1 MRYYPIYLDVQGC
14 VCLIVGGG
22 AVGTRKAEALL
33 KAGAQVAVVS
43 PEVTP
48 RLAALAK
55 ADQIRLH
62 RRPYTRRDMEGAFL
76 VFGTTDDRDLNRR
89 VSEDANR
96 LKVLCNMADQP
107 DRGQFIL
114 PALVQ
119 RGDLLISVST
129 SGKSPALA
137 RRIRRQIENTYDT
150 EYARMLDLLGALRR
164 RLLDQGSDPRGHKKL
179 FEVLLDSDLLEWIKA
194 GDTVRID
201 QFLHQHFGETFD
213 WKDLMAPTQ

>member
-1 MRYYPIYLDVQGC
+1 MRYYPIYLDVQGR

-22 AVGTRKAEALL
+22 AVGTRKAETIL
-33 KAGAQVAVVS
+33 KAGAQVTVVS

-62 RRPYTRRDMEGAFL
+62 RRPYTRRDMEGIFL

-96 LKVLCNMADQP
+96 LKVLCNIADQP

-114 PALVQ
+114 PAVVQ

-164 RLLDQGSDPRGHKKL
+164 RLLDQGRDPRGHKKL
-179 FEVLLDSDLLEWIKA
+179 FEALLDSDLLEWIKA

-201 QFLHQHFGETFD
+201 QFLHQHFGETFA